1 MTGRLVQL
9 LQADDDS
16 HLTGST

>member
-9 LQADDDS
+9 PQADDDS